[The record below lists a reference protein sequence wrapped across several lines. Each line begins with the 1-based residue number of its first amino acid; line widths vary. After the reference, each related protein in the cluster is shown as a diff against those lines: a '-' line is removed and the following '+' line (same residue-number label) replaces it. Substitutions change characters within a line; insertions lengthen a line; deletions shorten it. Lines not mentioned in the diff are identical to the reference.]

1 MRPVRTTDARKKKEE
16 EKKKREKALK
26 DKQARAAQ
34 KEWEKKTDKNYK
46 LENCCYD
53 LEKITATIR
62 KGNEMPEA
70 EKAQADVK
78 TEIVEG
84 PYPTVPDQIT
94 DFEKLIGN

>member
-1 MRPVRTTDARKKKEE
+1 MTDARKKHAEE
-16 EKKKREKALK
+16 EKKRKEASK
-26 DKQARAAQ
+26 DKKARAAQ

-46 LENCCYD
+46 LENGCYD
-53 LEKITATIR
+53 LEKITATVR
-62 KGNEMPEA
+62 KGNEMAEA
-70 EKAQADVK
+70 EKAQEDVK

>member
-1 MRPVRTTDARKKKEE
+1 MTDARKKHAEE
-16 EKKKREKALK
+16 EKKRKEASK
-26 DKQARAAQ
+26 DKKERAAEKQ
-34 KEWEKKTDKNYK
+34 WRKKTDKNYK
-46 LENCCYD
+46 LENGCYD

-62 KGNEMPEA
+62 KGNEMAEA

-94 DFEKLIGN
+94 DFEELIGN